1 MISIRRGLL
10 LIALTSSIAGCGL
23 LKVNDT
29 TVGSSPRSP
38 GSSTDTSQ
46 PSNGGSSGT
55 ESSGN
60 AHDRFSVLG
69 VKIGMPVDG
78 DGFTCEK
85 ATDGDDRY
93 CVKFLDTRCSGQPL
107 HVGVKAYSDK
117 APLGCFFDP
126 SSRGSYLDGALLQES
141 SAVRAGEKGAKS
153 HPERR
158 PLTVLLAVG
167 TKSRLSKIY
176 RMEYQF
182 EYDDLT
188 PDSKLHKALVA
199 KYGEPSSSDA
209 TRWKGDGTEIRVEC
223 SYLNCNLSVE
233 DSHYAEVEDRKQEEL
248 DSVARRK
255 NAPTPQL

>member
-1 MISIRRGLL
+1 M
-10 LIALTSSIAGCGL
+10 

-38 GSSTDTSQ
+38 GSSPDTRQ
-46 PSNGGSSGT
+46 PSSGGSSIT
-55 ESSGN
+55 ESAGD
-60 AHDRFSVLG
+60 AHDRFSVLD
-69 VKIGMPVDG
+69 VKIGMLVDG

-85 ATDGDDRY
+85 ATDGEDRY
-93 CVKFLDTRCSGQPL
+93 CVKFLDKRCSGQPL
-107 HVGVKAYSDK
+107 HVGRKDYGDK

-126 SSRGSYLDGALLQES
+126 SGRASFLDGALMQES

-158 PLTVLLAVG
+158 PLTVLLVVG
-167 TKSRLSKIY
+167 TKSRPSKIY

-188 PDSKLHKALVA
+188 PDSKLSKALVA
-199 KYGEPSSSDA
+199 KYGEPSSPDA
-209 TRWKGDGTEIRVEC
+209 TRWKSDSTETRVEC

-233 DSHYAEVEDRKQEEL
+233 DSHYEEVENRKQEEQ
-248 DSVARRK
+248 DGAARRK
-255 NAPTPQL
+255 NAPTPHL